1 MGNICYS
8 MFSIC
13 SPSKASNFP
22 RLTDEI
28 INKLDITPLQKLVL
42 ENRYIKVVETMDI
55 KTKNTSN
62 IYHMLS
68 LLITVGSILV
78 PSLLSIQ
85 EKPFKYTEV
94 EGEGGEGEV
103 KEQAH
108 NVFWVTFVISLI
120 VSMANG
126 VIKLFSIDQTYI
138 IRHLRY
144 NDLRREGWLFFLLAG
159 PYLKYSTHKKAI
171 RAFIYNIEKIKTNQ
185 LKEEYTPESADK
197 KEINTYESISTL
209 HPPTG
214 TSSGSGNNPNPNQN
228 PNQNHNYNPDGN
240 SFTTEPDPN
249 IRINIGVPNYDNR
262 SDDFRSYTHNVPHN
276 DTYNAAP
283 HNDTYN
289 AAPHNESNNTPHND
303 DNPYRTFT
311 EI

>member
-1 MGNICYS
+1 MGNLCYS
-8 MFSIC
+8 IFSVC

-22 RLTDEI
+22 KLTGDI
-28 INKLDITPLQKLVL
+28 INNLDVTPLQKLVL
-42 ENRYIKVVETMDI
+42 VNRYIKVVESMDI

-62 IYHMLS
+62 IYHILS

-85 EKPFKYTEV
+85 EKPFKYTEI
-94 EGEGGEGEV
+94 EGEGTIE
-103 KEQAH
+103 EQAH

-126 VIKLFSIDQTYI
+126 IIKLFSIDQTYI

-159 PYLKYSTHKKAI
+159 PYLKYSNHKKAI

-185 LKEEYTPESADK
+185 LKEEFTPESADG
-197 KEINTYESISTL
+197 KEMNTYDSISTL

-214 TSSGSGNNPNPNQN
+214 TGPGSGNNQNQN
-228 PNQNHNYNPDGN
+228 GN
-240 SFTTEPDPN
+240 RFTPEPEPN
-249 IRINIGVPNYDNR
+249 IRINIDDPNYDNTR
-262 SDDFRSYTHNVPHN
+262 NYSRNDTRNDTRNDPRSYSRNNTRN
-276 DTYNAAP
+276 DTR
-283 HNDTYN
+283 NDTRSY
-289 AAPHNESNNTPHND
+289 SS
-303 DNPYRTFT
+303 FT
-311 EI
+311 TL